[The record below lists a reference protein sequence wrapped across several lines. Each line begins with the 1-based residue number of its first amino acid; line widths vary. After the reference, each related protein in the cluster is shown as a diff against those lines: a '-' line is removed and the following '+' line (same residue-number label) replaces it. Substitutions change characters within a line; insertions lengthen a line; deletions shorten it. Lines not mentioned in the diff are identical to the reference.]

1 MFYLL
6 HQREILARLIPE
18 VSDLPF
24 SRAVWVEL
32 KGVEVLVVRITY
44 VGEVMM
50 MMMTTMMMMM
60 LVMMVMMMMMVEL
73 LRRVTYVG
81 EVLVTT
87 S

>member
-1 MFYLL
+1 MLKYTLFETFYLPHL
-6 HQREILARLIPE
+6 REILAPLIPE

-32 KGVEVLVVRITY
+32 EGVEVLVVRITY

-50 MMMTTMMMMM
+50 MMMI
-60 LVMMVMMMMMVEL
+60 EL
-73 LRRVTYVG
+73 LLRVTYVG
-81 EVLVTT
+81 EVRVTT

>member
-6 HQREILARLIPE
+6 HRREILARLIPE

-32 KGVEVLVVRITY
+32 EGVEVLVVRITY

-50 MMMTTMMMMM
+50 MMM
-60 LVMMVMMMMMVEL
+60 MVMMIMVVMMMIEL
-73 LRRVTYVG
+73 LLRVTYVG
-81 EVLVTT
+81 EVRVTT

>member
-1 MFYLL
+1 M
-6 HQREILARLIPE
+6 APLIPE

-32 KGVEVLVVRITY
+32 EGVEVLVVRITY

-50 MMMTTMMMMM
+50 MRRMRMMMI
-60 LVMMVMMMMMVEL
+60 EL
-73 LRRVTYVG
+73 LVGVTYVG
-81 EVLVTT
+81 EVRVTT